1 VCQSYF
7 YYVSTR
13 TTTRARRGHEARR
26 PKGRHDVA
34 SVDPV
39 DGHVRADEEL
49 GHVDLVIALVL
60 DVGVEVVRL
69 AGKRVEEE
77 ALLEIVA
84 VVLK

>member
-1 VCQSYF
+1 
-7 YYVSTR
+7 
-13 TTTRARRGHEARR
+13 
-26 PKGRHDVA
+26 
-34 SVDPV
+34 VDPV